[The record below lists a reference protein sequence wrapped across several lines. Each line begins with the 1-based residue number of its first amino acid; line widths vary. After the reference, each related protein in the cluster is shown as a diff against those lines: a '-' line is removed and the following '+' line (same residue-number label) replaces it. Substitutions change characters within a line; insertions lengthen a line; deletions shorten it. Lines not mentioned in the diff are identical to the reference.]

1 MRMNRQEIEQVLPHR
16 DPILL
21 VDEVVSMDPKQR
33 IVALKHLRDGDSF
46 FAGHFPGAPVM
57 PGVLIIEAM
66 AQAGALLLFREVP
79 DRASK
84 LVFFAG
90 IDGARFR
97 APVFPGDTLR
107 LEVEVLSWRNTRC
120 KMASKAYV
128 GERLVAEAELM
139 ATLVDRDRAQKSDAN
154 TE

>member
-1 MRMNRQEIEQVLPHR
+1 MGRREIEEVLPHR
-16 DPILL
+16 EPFLL
-21 VDEVVSMDPKQR
+21 VDEVVEVVPMQR
-33 IVALKHLRDGDSF
+33 IVALKNVLASEPY

-57 PGVLIIEAM
+57 PGVLIIEAL

-79 DRASK
+79 DREKK

-90 IDGARFR
+90 IDECRFR

-107 LEVEVLSWRNTRC
+107 LELDVLAWRNTRS
-120 KMASKAYV
+120 KMAGKAYV
-128 GERLVAEAELM
+128 GEKLVAEAILL
-139 ATLVDRDRAQKSDAN
+139 ATLVERDRARAAVPR

>member
-1 MRMNRQEIEQVLPHR
+1 MKMNRHEIEQVLPHR
-16 DPILL
+16 DPMLL
-21 VDEVVSMDPKQR
+21 VDEVVSMEPKQR
-33 IVALKHLRDGDSF
+33 IVALKHTRNGDPC

-107 LEVEVLSWRNTRC
+107 LELEVLSWRNTRC
-120 KMASKAYV
+120 KMAGKAYV

-139 ATLVDRDRAQKSDAN
+139 ATLVDRDRAQKNNAN